1 MLNFLR
7 RLLGLPTK
15 PSLSKASEE
24 TRNNRNPSII
34 QKLVVVIA
42 ESALDGNDFYRFPI
56 SEIGGDRAYAQTFVN
71 ILKAE
76 LMNSFSD
83 EFDVKLEMLYDNI
96 IVEWGER
103 RNARYTIG

>member
-34 QKLVVVIA
+34 QKLVVAIA
-42 ESALDGNDFYRFPI
+42 ESALKGHDFYRFPI
-56 SEIGGDRAYAQTFVN
+56 SEIGGDRAYAQTFAN

-76 LMNSFSD
+76 LMNNFSD
-83 EFDVKLEMLYDNI
+83 EFDVKLEMLHDNI
-96 IVEWGER
+96 IVEWGDR
-103 RNARYTIG
+103 IVRYSLL